1 MLLVVVVIL
10 MVTCLLAL
18 FLFDTVANVFLKKE
32 LVAGDFLLGSRWRL
46 FWLAV
51 PLQDVFLLPPPPIPS
66 IGQGGSIFL
75 VMLLWDVSSPF

>member
-1 MLLVVVVIL
+1 MLLVVVVMIL

-51 PLQDVFLLPPPPIPS
+51 PWQDVFRPPPPPHPEYRA
-66 IGQGGSIFL
+66 
-75 VMLLWDVSSPF
+75 WR